1 MLSRMNGR
9 IINIT
14 SLNSFVALHEVA
26 AYAANTAG
34 VAALTRALA
43 VEWSGDGVLT
53 NFIAPGVFRTS
64 LNAELLH
71 NTARGIELLMRA
83 PMGSLGKLDE
93 PAGAAVFLASGSA
106 SFVTGQI
113 LIVDGGFL
121 ESGVNQ

>member
-1 MLSRMNGR
+1 MLSRTNGR

-26 AYAANTAG
+26 AYAASTAG

-43 VEWSGDGVLT
+43 VEWSSDGVLT

-83 PMGSLGKLDE
+83 PMGSFGKLDE
-93 PAGAAVFLASGSA
+93 QVGAAVFLASGSA